1 MACRNALVSA
11 AIQEPGPLKERNMAM
26 RAVILC
32 GLLAALAI
40 PTGSALAESGRTG
53 TVSVDGQGEVTAQPD
68 MARVTLGVEARR
80 PGLAEARAT
89 VTAAVDRLLALT
101 VELGIE
107 AKHVNA
113 TGLQVQPDYTWN
125 QQTQKQVLQ
134 GYLVSRQ
141 VEVELRD
148 LEKLGTLM
156 ERAVSAGANQV
167 GGATL
172 DSTHRKELERQ
183 AMALAVQ
190 DARRNAETL
199 ARAAGAELGAVRAL
213 NASSSPPQMPM
224 YRMAAADMPAGAP
237 PPEATYQAGDMTFT
251 ARVSAEYELIAK

>member
-1 MACRNALVSA
+1 
-11 AIQEPGPLKERNMAM
+11 MAM
-26 RAVILC
+26 REVILY
-32 GLLAALAI
+32 GLLAALGMT
-40 PTGSALAESGRTG
+40 TGSALAESGRPG

-80 PGLAEARAT
+80 PDLAEARAT
-89 VTAAVDRLLALT
+89 VTAAVDRLLALARQ
-101 VELGIE
+101 LGIDP
-107 AKHVNA
+107 KYVNA

-125 QQTQKQVLQ
+125 QQTRKQVLQ

-141 VEVELRD
+141 VQVELRD

-167 GGATL
+167 GGASL
-172 DSTHRKELERQ
+172 DSTRRKELERQ

-190 DARRNAETL
+190 DARQNAETL
-199 ARAAGAELGAVRAL
+199 ARAAGAELGAVRTL

-224 YRMAAADMPAGAP
+224 YRMVAADMPDAAP
-237 PPEATYQAGDMTFT
+237 PPESTYQAGDMTFT
-251 ARVSAEYELIAK
+251 ARVSAEYDLVTK

>member
-1 MACRNALVSA
+1 MT
-11 AIQEPGPLKERNMAM
+11 M
-26 RAVILC
+26 RVVILS

-40 PTGSALAESGRTG
+40 PTGSALAESERPG
-53 TVSVDGQGEVTAQPD
+53 TVSVSGQGEVTAQPD

-80 PGLAEARAT
+80 PGLPDARTT

-101 VELGIE
+101 RELGID
-107 AKHVNA
+107 AKYVNA

-125 QQTQKQVLQ
+125 QEARKQELQ
-134 GYLVSRQ
+134 GYVVSRQ
-141 VEVELRD
+141 VQVELRD
-148 LEKLGTLM
+148 LDKLGTLM

-172 DSTHRKELERQ
+172 DSTRRKELERQ

-190 DARRNAETL
+190 DARLNAETL
-199 ARAAGAELGAVRAL
+199 ARAAGAEIGAVRAL

-237 PPEATYQAGDMTFT
+237 PAETTYQAGDMTFT
-251 ARVSAEYELIAK
+251 ARVSVEYELVSK

>member
-1 MACRNALVSA
+1 MT
-11 AIQEPGPLKERNMAM
+11 M
-26 RAVILC
+26 RAVVLS
-32 GLLAALAI
+32 GLLAATAI
-40 PTGSALAESGRTG
+40 PTGSALAEIGRAG
-53 TVSVDGQGEVTAQPD
+53 TVAVTGQGEVTAQPD

-80 PGLAEARAT
+80 PGLPEARTA

-101 VELGIE
+101 RELGIDP
-107 AKHVNA
+107 KYVNA
-113 TGLQVQPDYTWN
+113 TALQVQPDYSWN

-141 VEVELRD
+141 VQVELRD

-172 DSTHRKELERQ
+172 DSTRRKELERQ

-190 DARRNAETL
+190 DARLNAETL
-199 ARAAGAELGAVRAL
+199 ARAAGTGLGAVRTL

-224 YRMAAADMPAGAP
+224 YRMVAADMPEAAP
-237 PPEATYQAGDMTFT
+237 PAESTYQAGEMTFT
-251 ARVSAEYELIAK
+251 ALVSAEYELVAK

>member
-1 MACRNALVSA
+1 MT
-11 AIQEPGPLKERNMAM
+11 M
-26 RAVILC
+26 RAVILY
-32 GLLAALAI
+32 GLLAATAI
-40 PTGSALAESGRTG
+40 PTGSALAENERPGMVAVSGE
-53 TVSVDGQGEVTAQPD
+53 GEVTAQPD

-80 PGLAEARAT
+80 PGLPDARTA
-89 VTAAVDRLLALT
+89 VTAAIDRLLALT
-101 VELGIE
+101 RELGIDP
-107 AKHVNA
+107 KFVNA
-113 TGLQVQPDYTWN
+113 TALQVQPDYTWDE
-125 QQTQKQVLQ
+125 QTRKQELL
-134 GYLVSRQ
+134 GYVVSRQ

-167 GGATL
+167 GGASL
-172 DSTHRKELERQ
+172 DSTRRKELERQ

-190 DARRNAETL
+190 DARLNAETL

-237 PPEATYQAGDMTFT
+237 APESTYQAGDMTFT
-251 ARVSAEYELIAK
+251 ARVSAEYELAAGK